1 VGGEAHLPGLS
12 TDIFIS
18 YCHVDN
24 HQIDAKGTL
33 WVENFHREL
42 QGLVNTCVGRPVQIW
57 RDRRLSGSTV
67 FSEEIAEQLRNSAIL
82 VAIESP
88 GYLDSDWC
96 KREREI
102 FVEAASRGA
111 GLDVNNHRRII
122 RAAKVP
128 VGLAELPDV
137 LKPTTGFP
145 LFSIDE
151 QSGKAIDYLFDPRP
165 EAERLYRRTLSL
177 LAQSIADLLR
187 QMRDVA
193 SAQRPQQ
200 SQPESRTIVYLAET
214 SSDMERERTA
224 IRLELE
230 ARGCVVVPRQPLP
243 LDVERCSEMVRAD
256 LSRANFSIHLMGK
269 RYGLIPEGTAK
280 SLVEI
285 QTDLAAETGNVGFKH
300 FLWIPRGL
308 EVGEELQRTFLERVR
323 TQRSES
329 TGFELLETSLA
340 EFKTFLINL
349 VERPAPPPAE
359 PADAESS
366 SSEPELPHIY
376 LMRDREDRETV
387 APLSKYLF
395 NQGFEVLTQA
405 DEGEETALR
414 QNHQENLKIADAVM
428 IWWGHT
434 NKVWLDYMMRDL
446 DRARGLGR
454 KTPFRATAVCI
465 AAPQAPDKDDFMTH
479 KAQVF
484 RFYEPF
490 ALEVLAPLIERVKL
504 PAHG

>member
-1 VGGEAHLPGLS
+1 VGGEAILPGFS

-18 YCHVDN
+18 YSHVDN

-67 FSEEIAEQLRNSAIL
+67 FSEEIAERLRSTAIL
-82 VAIESP
+82 VTIESP
-88 GYLDSDWC
+88 GYFESDWC
-96 KREREI
+96 TREREI
-102 FVEAASRGA
+102 FVEAATRSG

-122 RAAKVP
+122 RASKVP
-128 VGLAELPDV
+128 VGHTELPEV

-145 LFSIDE
+145 LYSIDE

-165 EAERLYRRTLSL
+165 EAEKLYRRALSL
-177 LAQSIADLLR
+177 LAQSIADLLKL
-187 QMRDVA
+187 MRDGV
-193 SAQRPQQ
+193 STSHPVD
-200 SQPESRTIVYLAET
+200 ESHTTVYLAET
-214 SSDMERERTA
+214 TSDLERERNS

-230 ARGCVVVPRQPLP
+230 ARGCVVIPRQPLP
-243 LDVERCSEMVRAD
+243 RDVEHCSEMVRND
-256 LSRANFSIHLMGK
+256 LHRANLSIHLLGG
-269 RYGLIPEGTAK
+269 RYGLIPEGVTK
-280 SLVEI
+280 SLIEL
-285 QTDLAAETGNVGFKH
+285 QTDLAAETGGPGSNH

-308 EVGEELQRTFLERVR
+308 EPAEEQQRAFLERVR
-323 TQRSES
+323 TERSES
-329 TGFELLETSLA
+329 TGFELLETSFA
-340 EFKTFLINL
+340 EFKTFLINMI
-349 VERPAPPPAE
+349 ERPTPPA
-359 PADAESS
+359 PKPDTAPSA
-366 SSEPELPHIY
+366 EPELTQIY
-376 LMRDREDRETV
+376 LVRDREDRETV

-405 DEGEETALR
+405 DEGEEVELR

-434 NKVWLDYMMRDL
+434 SKVWLDYMMRDL

-454 KTPFRATAVCI
+454 KSPFRATAVCI
-465 AAPQAPDKDDFMTH
+465 AAPPAPDKDDFMTH

-484 RFYEPF
+484 RFFGTF
-490 ALEVLAPLIERVKL
+490 APESLAQLVERVKL
-504 PAHG
+504 PANA